1 MNFLKV
7 FIALIIAA
15 TIAVVLT
22 KPDMHKPFR
31 TESADFK
38 LSVITENPPAPVQNT
53 LKQQAETVKKYAQ
66 NTETVI
72 APQKQKPKIITE
84 TRFIVQKQ
92 PETKVPQSQKT
103 SSTPKQQESKEIK
116 QQEPVIKQKVQTQQ
130 PQKVKKLTPEEE
142 EIIAWNE
149 WRSNLQNQVMRDV
162 VLAAPVGTRFE
173 FSFTVDKFG
182 RISNLKVWSKN
193 PQYTDMAV
201 RKIKPVLLSYQGQSI
216 LKFPE
221 KSKRVITNVNGGF
234 TIAWT
239 SRYST
244 PSDYSDYERIK

>member
-1 MNFLKV
+1 MNFLKAA
-7 FIALIIAA
+7 IILIIAVTA
-15 TIAVVLT
+15 AVIALKPEMPKTIRA
-22 KPDMHKPFR
+22 
-31 TESADFK
+31 ENADFK
-38 LSVITENPPAPVQNT
+38 LEIITEEAPAPVQNT
-53 LKQQAETVKKYAQ
+53 LKNHVASVKEHAN

-72 APQKQKPKIITE
+72 VQPKQKPKIITE
-84 TRFIVQKQ
+84 TVV
-92 PETKVPQSQKT
+92 TV
-103 SSTPKQQESKEIK
+103 
-116 QQEPVIKQKVQTQQ
+116 QEPKKVQTPKKVKQEVVKKQ
-130 PQKVKKLTPEEE
+130 EPKADTNTTVTKEPEKAPPQKKLTPEEE

-162 VLAAPVGTRFE
+162 VLAAPIGTRFE

-182 RISNLKVWSKN
+182 RISNLKVWSRN
-193 PQYTDMAV
+193 SQYTDMAV

-221 KSKRVITNVNGGF
+221 KSKRVITNVEGGF
-234 TIAWT
+234 TIART